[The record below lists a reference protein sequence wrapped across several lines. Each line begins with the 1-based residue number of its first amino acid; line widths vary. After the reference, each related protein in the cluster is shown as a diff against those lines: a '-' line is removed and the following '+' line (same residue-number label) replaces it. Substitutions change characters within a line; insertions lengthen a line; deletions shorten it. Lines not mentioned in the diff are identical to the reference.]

1 MRENHIRILCSVLK
15 VEMVHE
21 APDGALTPFFD
32 AVTESPLMQS
42 GQLRHLL
49 REGTAAQSAPF
60 IHRSNYDCWFA
71 GLHAEDGFLYMGP
84 MCHQRLTTSRHRQ
97 MARAYGIEDGG
108 IPALKVFTLPEI
120 RNMILLTN
128 SMLENVSLEN
138 EELLQLNRIVN
149 EDARRVRQEQVDF
162 VLKEEEQNDEGSHR
176 HGYSEEQLLMQAIRE
191 GRAADAVRL
200 AENMDADSGR
210 LSEDYLRHR
219 RNLALIGIALCARA
233 AIAGGISPESAYRIS
248 GYYINKCDATQDP
261 AYMLHYRNRAI
272 EELAGR
278 VQEIRSRSVGS
289 THVVRARDYIRKH
302 YRETIRLED
311 MAGTLGISPSYLSR
325 LFRRETGACLQDAIA
340 EVRVHRAAELL
351 LYSRLSLSEIAIYV
365 HFPNQSYFT
374 KIFKKVMGTTPMTY
388 RSQNSASEI
397 SHDDPLPMDRPHPN
411 LTTE

>member
-15 VEMVHE
+15 VEMVYE
-21 APDGALTPFFD
+21 SPDGALTPFFD

-84 MCHQRLTTSRHRQ
+84 MCHQRLTTSRRRQ

-128 SMLENVSLEN
+128 SMLENISLEN

-289 THVVRARDYIRKH
+289 THVARARDYIRKH

-411 LTTE
+411 LTTK